1 MSTRKILSLKSN
13 YSSYNF
19 PELDL
24 PTSPPIVGVRTDVT
38 MVYVFDDE
46 GNITGEEEQYSES
59 PIYDD
64 DWKLDELDIFLCSTD
79 ERMYF
84 SIHGDFTMELL
95 ETTFYVPDV
104 DSIMSADSPEE
115 ERYAGDLELLQ
126 TTTEKELF
134 DLRFETH
141 ESLVESMGEDYLVD
155 ILQYDNDI
163 RDKYLNDADYL
174 GYLGIT
180 TTLTEAQH
188 QRVMYYSG
196 EQPTVPPSEDPE
208 DNINSALTIL

>member
-1 MSTRKILSLKSN
+1 MSTRKILSLNSK

-24 PTSPPIVGVRTDVT
+24 PTSPPAVGVRTDVT

-46 GNITGEEEQYSES
+46 GNITGEEEQFSET

-64 DWKLDELDIFLCSTD
+64 DWEPEELDIFLTASD
-79 ERMYF
+79 ERIYF

-95 ETTFYVPDV
+95 KTTFYVPDV

-115 ERYAGDLELLQ
+115 ERYSGDLELLQ
-126 TTTEKELF
+126 TTTEEELF
-134 DLRFETH
+134 DLRFETN
-141 ESLVESMGEDYLVD
+141 ESLVAALGEDYVVD
-155 ILQYDNDI
+155 ILQFDGDL

-180 TTLTEAQH
+180 TTLTESQRE
-188 QRVMYYSG
+188 RVMWYSG

-208 DNINSALTIL
+208 DNVNSALTIL